1 MIRSFKSKETE
12 KIFSR
17 QKSASIPDEI
27 QRLALRE
34 LRTLDQTPLPK
45 EEWGRAIT
53 TAELTAAR
61 HQATARGIRF
71 NCTNNGASASN
82 GARATPTTS
91 ISSKAIARCEAHA

>member
-34 LRTLDQTPLPK
+34 LRMIDQAPVAK
-45 EEWGRAIT
+45 EDWIRAN
-53 TAELTAAR
+53 
-61 HQATARGIRF
+61 Q
-71 NCTNNGASASN
+71 NGDSN
-82 GARATPTTS
+82 GGAEGKPARYS
-91 ISSKAIARCEAHA
+91 IQFHDEWRLCFEWSEGNAYNVDLVEGDCKS